1 MIRVVLVGGG
11 GHASDVLGVI
21 EDLQDAC
28 GIDGERIE
36 VAGILDDGEVDPT
49 RFEGRSVA
57 QIGDVADLA
66 TVDATHYVLA
76 VGWPTTR
83 RAVHERTLG
92 AGPEPLALVH
102 PTATVGRGVEV
113 GAGTVVMA
121 GVHLSPMA
129 RVGVHACLSNHVI
142 LGHDCLVGDFAGLM
156 PGSVASGNTVIGE
169 GCLVGTNATIVERV
183 VLGDWCTLGAGG
195 VAIADVAPGA
205 VAVGVPA
212 RPIDRR

>member
-21 EDLQDAC
+21 EDLQDAG
-28 GIDGERIE
+28 GIGGERVV
-36 VAGILDDGEVDPT
+36 VAGILDDGEVDVT
-49 RFEGRSVA
+49 RFVGRSVQ

-66 TVDATHYVLA
+66 RVDASHYILA

-83 RAVHERTLG
+83 RAVHEQTVG
-92 AGPEPLALVH
+92 AGPEPLAVVH

-113 GAGTVVMA
+113 GKGSVVMA

-129 RVGVHACLSNHVI
+129 RVGEHACLSNHVV

-156 PGSVASGNTVIGE
+156 PASVASGNTVIGE

-183 VLGDWCTLGAGG
+183 VLGSWCTLGAGA
-195 VAIADVAPGA
+195 VATADIAPGV

-212 RPIDRR
+212 RPLPRP